1 MNQNKTLTEI
11 RKELNVSRKAIQG
24 YEKHGLIKSSQ
35 KDKYGRHIYDEK
47 ITERIIKIRFYQK
60 LGFSVNEIKELIDS
74 DDDQNKKALANKRNE
89 IIKKLNSL
97 SRKEEIIEFLITG
110 KVKTDIDYMLRVIIQ
125 EDL

>member
-1 MNQNKTLTEI
+1 MNQSKTLTEI

-24 YEKHGLIKSSQ
+24 YEKHGLIESSQ

-74 DDDQNKKALANKRNE
+74 DDDRNKKALANKRDE

-97 SRKEEIIEFLITG
+97 SRKEEIIELLITG
-110 KVKTDIDYMLRVIIQ
+110 KVKTDIDYMLQVIIQ